1 MVIDQLRGGP
11 AFATKEQRQ
20 KKESSLI
27 DLIKQKED
35 RRLIEETTM
44 KLIDNF
50 GGRRFLGLTN
60 KGKPVFA
67 SYNINK
73 DTLKLNIKFSHSLNV
88 LTKEGAKFANDR
100 YMFKHGEQVPDYNI
114 MVRQLKK
121 KRGGEVNIQTLHW
134 LKRIELLEKTEY
146 IKAFVKGKTTKTF
159 FTYVADAIY
168 IGDEKV
174 SKHMRQKY
182 WKFPTTDND
191 YFVPESTWKYPDELS
206 S

>member
-11 AFATKEQRQ
+11 AFATRQQRQ
-20 KKESSLI
+20 TKENSLE
-27 DLIKQKED
+27 DLIEQKEN
-35 RRLIEETTM
+35 RRLIEETNM
-44 KLIDNF
+44 KLVDNF
-50 GGRRFLGLTN
+50 GGKRFLGLTP

-121 KRGGEVNIQTLHW
+121 KRGGEVNIQTLRW
-134 LKRIELLEKTEY
+134 LKRLELLDKTEY

-168 IGDEKV
+168 IGDEKIN
-174 SKHMRQKY
+174 KHMIQKY
-182 WKFPTTDND
+182 WKFPTTNND

>member
-11 AFATKEQRQ
+11 AFATKEQR
-20 KKESSLI
+20 KTKESSLI
-27 DLIKQKED
+27 DIIQQKEN
-35 RRLIEETTM
+35 RRLIEENTM
-44 KLIDNF
+44 KSIDNF
-50 GGRRFLGLTN
+50 GGKRFLGLTP

-73 DTLKLNIKFSHSLNV
+73 DTLKPDIKFSHSLNV

-100 YMFKHGEQVPDYNI
+100 YMFKHGEPISDYNI

-121 KRGGEVNIQTLHW
+121 KRGGEVNIQTLRW
-134 LKRIELLEKTEY
+134 LKRLEILEKTEY
-146 IKAFVKGKTTKTF
+146 IKAFVKGKATKTF

-168 IGDEKV
+168 IGDGLV
-174 SKHMRQKY
+174 NKHMIQKY
-182 WKFPTTDND
+182 WKFPTTGND

>member
-11 AFATKEQRQ
+11 AFATRQQRQ
-20 KKESSLI
+20 TKENSLE
-27 DLIKQKED
+27 DLIEQKEN
-35 RRLIEETTM
+35 RRLIEETNM
-44 KLIDNF
+44 KLVDNF
-50 GGRRFLGLTN
+50 GGRRFLGLTP

-121 KRGGEVNIQTLHW
+121 KRGGEVNIQTLRW
-134 LKRIELLEKTEY
+134 LKRLELLDKTEY

-168 IGDEKV
+168 IGDEKIN
-174 SKHMRQKY
+174 KHMIQKY
-182 WKFPTTDND
+182 WKFPTTNND
-191 YFVPESTWKYPDELS
+191 YFVIETTWKYPDELS

>member
-11 AFATKEQRQ
+11 AFATSLQRQ
-20 KKESSLI
+20 TKENSLE
-27 DLIKQKED
+27 DLIEQKEN
-35 RRLIEETTM
+35 RRLIEETNM
-44 KLIDNF
+44 KLVDNF
-50 GGRRFLGLTN
+50 GGRRFLGLTP

-121 KRGGEVNIQTLHW
+121 KRGGEVNIQTLRW
-134 LKRIELLEKTEY
+134 LKRLELLDKTEY

-168 IGDEKV
+168 IGDEKIN
-174 SKHMRQKY
+174 KHMIQKY
-182 WKFPTTDND
+182 WKFPTTNND

>member
-67 SYNINK
+67 SYNIN
-73 DTLKLNIKFSHSLNV
+73 
-88 LTKEGAKFANDR
+88 
-100 YMFKHGEQVPDYNI
+100 
-114 MVRQLKK
+114 
-121 KRGGEVNIQTLHW
+121 
-134 LKRIELLEKTEY
+134 
-146 IKAFVKGKTTKTF
+146 
-159 FTYVADAIY
+159 
-168 IGDEKV
+168 
-174 SKHMRQKY
+174 
-182 WKFPTTDND
+182 
-191 YFVPESTWKYPDELS
+191 
-206 S
+206 

>member
-11 AFATKEQRQ
+11 AFATRQQRQ
-20 KKESSLI
+20 TKENSLE
-27 DLIKQKED
+27 DLIEQKEN
-35 RRLIEETTM
+35 RRLIEETNM
-44 KLIDNF
+44 KLVDNF
-50 GGRRFLGLTN
+50 GGRRFLGLTP

-121 KRGGEVNIQTLHW
+121 KRGGEVNIQTLRW
-134 LKRIELLEKTEY
+134 LKRLELLDKTEY

-168 IGDEKV
+168 IGDEKIN
-174 SKHMRQKY
+174 KHMIQKY
-182 WKFPTTDND
+182 WKFPTTNND
-191 YFVPESTWKYPDELS
+191 YFLIENTWKYPDSL
-206 S
+206 

>member
-20 KKESSLI
+20 TKESSLI
-27 DLIKQKED
+27 DIIKQKEN
-35 RRLIEETTM
+35 RRLIEENTM
-44 KLIDNF
+44 KSIDNF
-50 GGRRFLGLTN
+50 GGKRFLGLTP

-100 YMFKHGEQVPDYNI
+100 YMFKPGEQVTDYNT

-121 KRGGEVNIQTLHW
+121 KRGGEVNIQTLRW
-134 LKRIELLEKTEY
+134 LKRLEILEEIEY
-146 IKAFVKGKTTKTF
+146 MKAFVKGKATKYF
-159 FTYVADAIY
+159 FTLVADAIY

-174 SKHMRQKY
+174 DKHMIQKY
-182 WKFPTTDND
+182 WKFPTTGND

>member
-11 AFATKEQRQ
+11 AFATRQQRQ
-20 KKESSLI
+20 TKENSLE
-27 DLIKQKED
+27 DLIEQKEN
-35 RRLIEETTM
+35 RRLIEETNM
-44 KLIDNF
+44 KLVDNF
-50 GGRRFLGLTN
+50 GGRRFLGLTP

-121 KRGGEVNIQTLHW
+121 KRGGEVNIQTLRW
-134 LKRIELLEKTEY
+134 LKRLELLDKTEY

-168 IGDEKV
+168 IGDEKIN
-174 SKHMRQKY
+174 KHMIQKY
-182 WKFPTTDND
+182 WKFPTTNND

>member
-1 MVIDQLRGGP
+1 
-11 AFATKEQRQ
+11 
-20 KKESSLI
+20 
-27 DLIKQKED
+27 
-35 RRLIEETTM
+35 
-44 KLIDNF
+44 
-50 GGRRFLGLTN
+50 
-60 KGKPVFA
+60 
-67 SYNINK
+67 
-73 DTLKLNIKFSHSLNV
+73 
-88 LTKEGAKFANDR
+88 
-100 YMFKHGEQVPDYNI
+100 MFKHGEQVPDYNI

-121 KRGGEVNIQTLHW
+121 IRGGEVNIQTLRW
-134 LKRIELLEKTEY
+134 LKRLELLDKTEN

-174 SKHMRQKY
+174 SKHMIQKY

>member
-11 AFATKEQRQ
+11 AFVTRQQRQ
-20 KKESSLI
+20 TKESSLTDI
-27 DLIKQKED
+27 IEQKEN

-44 KLIDNF
+44 KLVDNF

-73 DTLKLNIKFSHSLNV
+73 DTLKPNIKFSHSLNV

-100 YMFKHGEQVPDYNI
+100 YMFKPREQITDYNT

-134 LKRIELLEKTEY
+134 LKRLQILEEIEY
-146 IKAFVKGKTTKTF
+146 MKAFVKGKATKHF

-174 SKHMRQKY
+174 SKHMIQKY
-182 WKFPTTDND
+182 WKFPTTGND